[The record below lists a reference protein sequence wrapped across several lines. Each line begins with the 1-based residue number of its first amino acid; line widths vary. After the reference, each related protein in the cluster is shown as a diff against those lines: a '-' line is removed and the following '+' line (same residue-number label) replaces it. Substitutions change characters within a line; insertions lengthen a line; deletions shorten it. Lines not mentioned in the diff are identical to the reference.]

1 MSQTPIFHGS
11 DLEQI
16 ASYYH
21 IESDEICCFSANVN
35 PLGFPEQTALAV
47 CKNFSHLMS
56 RYPDRN
62 YIGLRAAIGRYCH
75 ISPDYVSVGNGST
88 ELISLLIQSCQRH
101 HAVQV
106 GPSYSEYERELQL
119 SGISYSTW
127 FPKKEDHFRIHT
139 GELIDAL
146 KKSHADFLILC
157 NPNNPTASALSQE
170 ELAVLLRGCLKR
182 GVFVMIDETYAEFAC
197 RNVSAIPLV
206 PEFPNLMVIRGISKF
221 FAAPGLRLGY
231 GVSSNAEFLAHLKKV
246 QNPWSVSSIAA
257 FAGEHLFAEIEFIVK
272 TKVLIS
278 RERTRMIQGLSE
290 ISKLCVY
297 PSDSNFL
304 FVEILDSGF
313 TSSGLFDFLI
323 RQKLMIRDC
332 SSFPGLGSQFF
343 RFCLMQPEDN
353 TRLLQAIQSY
363 FCS

>member
-170 ELAVLLRGCLKR
+170 ELAVLLRG
-182 GVFVMIDETYAEFAC
+182 
-197 RNVSAIPLV
+197 
-206 PEFPNLMVIRGISKF
+206 
-221 FAAPGLRLGY
+221 
-231 GVSSNAEFLAHLKKV
+231 
-246 QNPWSVSSIAA
+246 
-257 FAGEHLFAEIEFIVK
+257 
-272 TKVLIS
+272 
-278 RERTRMIQGLSE
+278 
-290 ISKLCVY
+290 
-297 PSDSNFL
+297 
-304 FVEILDSGF
+304 
-313 TSSGLFDFLI
+313 
-323 RQKLMIRDC
+323 
-332 SSFPGLGSQFF
+332 
-343 RFCLMQPEDN
+343 
-353 TRLLQAIQSY
+353 
-363 FCS
+363 